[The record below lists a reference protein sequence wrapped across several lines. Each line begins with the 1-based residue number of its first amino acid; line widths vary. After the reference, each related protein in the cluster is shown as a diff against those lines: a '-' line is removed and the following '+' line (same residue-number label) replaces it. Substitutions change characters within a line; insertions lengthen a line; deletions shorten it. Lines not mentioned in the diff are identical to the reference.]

1 MKTIILCFVFLLAI
15 SSSCS
20 VAQGESL
27 TTVVIAPIAIE
38 LRANNNFMGYVGKL
52 EFDYGE
58 TINVITFGSGVLGN
72 VQALAEVYK
81 ILEKEM
87 RPFGIYHIKAENQYG
102 VILSG
107 MLDASDKLNPK
118 ITLIKEGG
126 IVLTNISVEGREMK
140 KKYIPRVFLGSG
152 E

>member
-1 MKTIILCFVFLLAI
+1 MKQTVLCFVFLLAI
-15 SSSCS
+15 SSLCN
-20 VAQGESL
+20 AARGEGL
-27 TTVVIAPIAIE
+27 TKVVIAPIAIE
-38 LRANNNFMGYVGKL
+38 LRANNIFKGCVGTL
-52 EFDYGE
+52 EFYGE
-58 TINVITFGSGVLGN
+58 MMNVITFCPAVGVN
-72 VQALAEVYK
+72 VHAFAEVYK
-81 ILEKEM
+81 VLEKDM

-107 MLDASDKLNPK
+107 MLDASDKPNPK

-126 IVLTNISVEGREMK
+126 IVLTNISVEGREMA